1 MVDIFFYF
9 IFCSRYFFSGAF
21 LVLQKNFFDL
31 LAALT
36 ILEKIGCKLL
46 RTLRDSGKS
55 GTQGR
60 GSREFLVLSI
70 TRTYARY
77 ICYLPV
83 NSTSD
88 RLRPD
93 LAAMRERHDET
104 DRQILQLIAD
114 TAELDARVS
123 AMLAEDRPQ

>member
-1 MVDIFFYF
+1 MH
-9 IFCSRYFFSGAF
+9 
-21 LVLQKNFFDL
+21 
-31 LAALT
+31 AAAKGGDGHARRARARKT
-36 ILEKIGCKLL
+36 
-46 RTLRDSGKS
+46 TLKS

-60 GSREFLVLSI
+60 RSREFLLLLI

-83 NSTSD
+83 NSTPD
-88 RLRPD
+88 RLRSD
-93 LAAMRERHDET
+93 LAAMRDRHDET